1 FIAWL
6 PLGEFLSGHF
16 KPGHA
21 THGGDILF
29 GPFNHNPIA
38 AVFGLGAVL
47 FGFSLAYS
55 LYGKAPAQDP
65 LSAKLGLLSQAM
77 RNRFYIDEIYD
88 GIVVPLHNLL
98 SQIADAIDRWLI
110 AGLAVRGLSG
120 AVEIAGRALRLVQT
134 GSIQTY
140 AFLFTAGVL
149 LLVLLALK

>member
-1 FIAWL
+1 LRIAC
-6 PLGEFLSGHF
+6 ES
-16 KPGHA
+16 
-21 THGGDILF
+21 
-29 GPFNHNPIA
+29 
-38 AVFGLGAVL
+38 
-47 FGFSLAYS
+47 S
-55 LYGKAPAQDP
+55 
-65 LSAKLGLLSQAM
+65 
-77 RNRFYIDEIYD
+77 RFYIDEIYD

-149 LLVLLALK
+149 LIVLLALK